1 MFAVFTEPAV
11 SKYQERRLLN
21 SGSNI
26 KIVTPP
32 YSEGGLVKYTWT
44 LSGRD
49 FRSDRRGSFQ
59 NNIGPGNDDV
69 GIVEAGGIGQTQYV
83 VESTNGSEISVRLDS
98 NNTEVS
104 VALKIEAKLANGD
117 DIVSEVYLPN
127 SLRTEK

>member
-1 MFAVFTEPAV
+1 MVWNGRKGDPFTSPSE
-11 SKYQERRLLN
+11 
-21 SGSNI
+21 I
-26 KIVTPP
+26 KLKSISTLP
-32 YSEGGLVKYTWT
+32 SEGGLVKYTWT

-49 FRSDRRGSFQ
+49 FRGDSRGSFQ

-104 VALKIEAKLANGD
+104 VALKIEAKLANSD
-117 DIVSEVYLPN
+117 DVTSEVYLPN